1 MTTVSPKGPRSR
13 PDTRVLPDPTWESR
27 SFWQGGANG
36 ELLIHRCHACHRL
49 FHPPAPACFRCR
61 STDVAPEPV
70 SGLATVAAVSVNVH
84 QWLPG
89 FAPPYAVAIVELD
102 DDPTVRLTTNVV
114 DCDPWDVHIGM
125 AVAVRF
131 EEWDDSWIPVFVPVR
146 SATVP

>member
-1 MTTVSPKGPRSR
+1 MTAISQSGPYPR
-13 PDTRVLPDPTWESR
+13 PDVRVLPDPTWESR
-27 SFWQGGANG
+27 SFWQGGANDD
-36 ELLIHRCHACHRL
+36 LLIHRCQACQRL

-70 SGLATVAAVSVNVH
+70 SGRATVAAVSVNVH

-89 FAPPYAVAIVELD
+89 FTPPYAVAIVELD

-114 DCDPWDVHIGM
+114 DCDPWDVYIGM

-131 EEWDDSWIPVFVPVR
+131 EDCDDCWIPVFVPV
-146 SATVP
+146 AP